1 MANDFN
7 KTRNDFQQYDLV
19 TVFKSSETRIMR
31 HLHVSTMAVVTKID
45 GDTIQCMPFPI
56 RENTTANNIYA
67 FNIGNVNYEV
77 GDKVLVIFTDRDFRK
92 NYASATTSERS
103 IGTTNDAL
111 LHSIDYGVVIPMT
124 KAYEGSLEALKAN
137 LDSVNSSI
145 GNINTTIDGINTTLA
160 TKQDKLIAGNG
171 ILIVGNVISTT
182 DDGMKPGDG
191 LWLDEDVLNVDFSLV
206 QSKIKCGDVP
216 AFENEANQAVG
227 DFFIVESDETPR
239 EEPIKKVANSK
250 AKATSIPVLESPPI
264 VSIQQ
269 ADKETKPSNSL
280 TLGASSAEKAEK
292 KYKRNSLTLTI
303 SGNNDEE
310 DNEDTGSH
318 ESKAPTLTLGES
330 SADTDTKPNTGCL
343 VLG

>member
-67 FNIGNVNYEV
+67 FNIGNVDYKV

-111 LHSIDYGVVIPMT
+111 LHSIDYGVVIPMA
-124 KAYEGSLEALKAN
+124 KAYDGSLEALKAN

-160 TKQDKLIAGNG
+160 TKQDNLSFGNG
-171 ILIVGNVISTT
+171 INKANNLVTI
-182 DDGMKPGDG
+182 
-191 LWLDEDVLNVDFSLV
+191 DFNKV
-206 QSKIKCGDVP
+206 QSRIKVGTQEDLDQ
-216 AFENEANQAVG
+216 EKDQEVG

-239 EEPIKKVANSK
+239 EEHIKKVANSK
-250 AKATSIPVLESPPI
+250 AKTTSIPVLESPTI

-269 ADKETKPSNSL
+269 VDEETKPSNST

-292 KYKRNSLTLTI
+292 KYKQNSLTLTI

-310 DNEDTGSH
+310 DNKDTGSH

-330 SADTDTKPNTGCL
+330 FADTDTKLNTGCL